1 MLLSYQNTEGPLN
14 RRIYIAMK
22 GAIEAGRFGA
32 DARLPST
39 RTLAA
44 DLKVSRNTVALAYEQ
59 LVAEGYIV
67 ARNRSMMRVSS
78 AVAVTR
84 RFKPIQLK
92 RAKPKLSAQASRL
105 MEASALPPTRSFVTA
120 PLRLHYDFR
129 YRRPAT
135 REFPRDTA
143 RDWIQPDFPPPAP
156 GFGCAAS
163 APRIS
168 FRPASSCRSP
178 DDWHCWNGLP
188 ARGPGSSRTTTSVSF
203 VMRDSRSKRCTR
215 WTGEIAPSMS

>member
-22 GAIEAGRFGA
+22 VAIEAGRFGA
-32 DARLPST
+32 DSRLPST

-92 RAKPKLSAQASRL
+92 RAKPKLSAQASRV
-105 MEASALPPTRSFVTA
+105 MEAAGIPTDDLAAEALPRLGEIQIPVNVHFNGAGWELLGHRVATA
-120 PLRLHYDFR
+120 IR
-129 YRRPAT
+129 
-135 REFPRDTA
+135 TA
-143 RDWIQPDFPPPAP
+143 LD
-156 GFGCAAS
+156 
-163 APRIS
+163 
-168 FRPASSCRSP
+168 
-178 DDWHCWNGLP
+178 
-188 ARGPGSSRTTTSVSF
+188 
-203 VMRDSRSKRCTR
+203 SKR
-215 WTGEIAPSMS
+215 